1 MSTARPLA
9 LLAVIVAAA
18 ASRLVP
24 HPPNFTPIAAMAL
37 FAGAYVHS
45 GWQAF
50 VVPLAA
56 MVLSDLLVGWHPLAP
71 IVYASFA
78 LIVCIGFWLR
88 PRKTAPRVVVA
99 TAAGSVSFFLITNFA
114 VWAFGSIYP
123 KSIEGLIAAYVAGLP
138 FFRNTLLGD
147 VFYAAVLFG
156 GFAVLERLFA
166 ALRES
171 PIAAGSHQ

>member
-1 MSTARPLA
+1 MSTARLLA
-9 LLAVIVAAA
+9 LLAIIVAAA

-37 FAGAYVHS
+37 FAGAYAPS

-50 VVPLAA
+50 VVPLGA

-78 LIVCIGFWLR
+78 LIACIGFWLR
-88 PRKTAPRVVVA
+88 PRKTAPRVAVA
-99 TAAGSVSFFLITNFA
+99 VAAGSVTFFLITNFA
-114 VWAFGSIYP
+114 VWAFGSSYP
-123 KSIEGLIAAYVAGLP
+123 KSIEGLFAAYVAGLP

-156 GFAVLERLFA
+156 GFAILERLFV

-171 PIAAGSHQ
+171 PIAAGSLQ

>member
-1 MSTARPLA
+1 MSTARPLVV
-9 LLAVIVAAA
+9 LSVIVAAV

-37 FAGAYVHS
+37 FAGAYAAS

-56 MVLSDLLVGWHPLAP
+56 MVLSDLLIGWHPLAP
-71 IVYASFA
+71 VVYASFA

-88 PRKTAPRVVVA
+88 PRKTGPRVA
-99 TAAGSVSFFLITNFA
+99 AAAAAGSVTFFLITNFA
-114 VWAFGSIYP
+114 VWAFGSFYP
-123 KSIEGLIAAYVAGLP
+123 KSLEGLFAAYVAGLP

-156 GFAVLERLFA
+156 GFAILERVFA
-166 ALRES
+166 ALREL